1 MSRAADGAGVR
12 ELDCDFCGATAAG
25 AYEVLPASL
34 DPAPDEQ
41 VRVVL
46 CGDCRE
52 TLDGVVAP
60 LLARL
65 GGTGDGA
72 ADGGSVAAGPPAG
85 ASASSASG
93 PSGSG
98 GGSAPASAR
107 ESGSESDARA
117 DTDYD
122 AQADAR
128 SGGPDS
134 PSDDAVIIDASK
146 RGPDAEAADESDDAD
161 AGDGSTGA
169 DAKGEDGSPTD
180 ANTDPSEEPEGF
192 RQVMRL
198 LGNREF
204 PVDRAEVVDLAGSA
218 YDLDRSESD
227 RVIDYAVDNDV
238 LEEDDGE
245 LRKT

>member
-1 MSRAADGAGVR
+1 MSRAADWAGVR

-34 DPAPDEQ
+34 DPTPDEQ

-52 TLDGVVAP
+52 TLDGVLAP

-65 GGTGDGA
+65 GDGA
-72 ADGGSVAAGPPAG
+72 ADGGSVTAGPPEG
-85 ASASSASG
+85 ASAGTPASG
-93 PSGSG
+93 TGEGSVSA
-98 GGSAPASAR
+98 SAPAT
-107 ESGSESDARA
+107 ESGSDARA

-128 SGGPDS
+128 SGSPDAS
-134 PSDDAVIIDASK
+134 SDDAVIIDASK

-161 AGDGSTGA
+161 AGDDGSTDA
-169 DAKGEDGSPTD
+169 DAEGEDDSPTD

-227 RVIDYAVDNDV
+227 RIIDYAVENDV
-238 LEEDDGE
+238 LEEDGGE
-245 LRKT
+245 LRKA